1 MDLRFVDHSGFHRAA
16 SAMVVLGAG
25 LSAAALPLAAPLHLA
40 APLLGGALAVAV
52 GSAWA
57 YGGWKS
63 RGALGLV
70 ACVPVALSSTWG
82 ALVATSLI
90 AGLAVAVGAENRRR
104 ALATVL
110 IGAGAVL
117 LASWAGLRIH
127 YAQETA
133 SWAPILRATVSGAA
147 LGMIGVL
154 ATLPRHVSWQLDAV
168 LAAARKLPPSLDRE
182 VKELCDRSLA
192 LWGKAKEQLG
202 DDETSTEL
210 LRSGVIKVLEV
221 AKRTG
226 ESSAHLGGGG
236 APEREL
242 ADRIA
247 ELERRIEA
255 ASDVETKTQYS
266 AAREG
271 LEDQRKYRERLR
283 AGRERM
289 VARLHNH
296 VAALEK
302 FHLAA
307 ISLDASKQLAADA
320 PLVKQLADLS
330 SEVSASGEALVEAA
344 S

>member
-1 MDLRFVDHSGFHRAA
+1 
-16 SAMVVLGAG
+16 MVVLGAG

-52 GSAWA
+52 GAGWA

-63 RGALGLV
+63 RGALGLL

-104 ALATVL
+104 ALVTVL

-117 LASWAGLRIH
+117 LASWAGLRVF

-133 SWAPILRATVSGAA
+133 SWAPLLRATVSGAA
-147 LGMIGVL
+147 VGMIGVL

-168 LAAARKLPPSLDRE
+168 LAAARKLPPGLDRE

-192 LWGKAKEQLG
+192 LWGKAREQLAG
-202 DDETSTEL
+202 DETSSEL

-226 ESSAHLGGGG
+226 ESSATLGAAAG

-255 ASDVETKTQYS
+255 ASDAETKAQYS

-283 AGRERM
+283 AGRERL

-296 VAALEK
+296 VASLEK

>member
-16 SAMVVLGAG
+16 SSMVVLGAV
-25 LSAAALPLAAPLHLA
+25 LSAAALPLAAPLHV
-40 APLLGGALAVAV
+40 APPLIGGALAVAL
-52 GSAWA
+52 GAGWA
-57 YGGWKS
+57 YGALRS
-63 RGALGLV
+63 RAVLGVL

-82 ALVATSLI
+82 ALVATALI
-90 AGLAVAVGAENRRR
+90 AGLAVAMNAENRRR
-104 ALATVL
+104 AIATVV
-110 IGAGAVL
+110 IGAAAMM

-133 SWAPILRATVSGAA
+133 SWAPLLRATVSGAA
-147 LGMIGVL
+147 IGMIGVL
-154 ATLPRHVSWQLDAV
+154 STLPRHLAWQLDMV
-168 LAAARKLPPSLDRE
+168 LAAARKLPIGLDAE
-182 VKELCDRSLA
+182 VKQLCDRSLA
-192 LWGKAKEQLG
+192 LWSKAVERLAK
-202 DDETSTEL
+202 DTTSKEL

-226 ESSAHLGGGG
+226 EGVEIQGS
-236 APEREL
+236 EQEL

-247 ELERRIEA
+247 DVERRIAA
-255 ASDVETKTQYS
+255 ASDAETKTQYT

-283 AGRERM
+283 AGRERL

-307 ISLDASKQLAADA
+307 VSLEASKTMSAAT
-320 PLVKQLADLS
+320 
-330 SEVSASGEALVEAA
+330 
-344 S
+344 